1 MFKPQ
6 PDHHPLPAA
15 HALAW
20 RPLAA
25 AVLALAAGSA
35 QAVTPSHFYSLDN
48 SLADA
53 LGGPAL
59 VSQGGTLDASHYNF
73 GVNQGLQLNNAVQA
87 DVYTIDLQFSFDT
100 TSGYRRIVDFKAG
113 DSDTGLYQL
122 DTALNFYNVATS
134 AGGLF
139 AAGQPVRVTL
149 SRDAA
154 GQFTGYVNGAQA
166 ISFLDST
173 GMARFDTANQQAR
186 FFIDDNAVGGEASA
200 GWVNSIAIYDQAL
213 TAQQIATLAP
223 AVPEPASAALLLLG
237 VVGLAGVVRRRAG

>member
-1 MFKPQ
+1 MIKPQ
-6 PDHHPLPAA
+6 QDCHRLTAER
-15 HALAW
+15 ALAW

-25 AVLALAAGSA
+25 ALLALAAGAA

-48 SLADA
+48 SFADA

-59 VSQGGTLDASHYNF
+59 VGQGGALDASHYNF

-87 DVYTIDLQFSFDT
+87 DVYTIDLQFNFDST
-100 TSGYRRIVDFKAG
+100 TGYRRIVDFKAG
-113 DSDTGLYQL
+113 GSDTGLYQL
-122 DTALNFYNVATS
+122 STALNFYNVATS
-134 AGGLF
+134 AIDLF
-139 AAGQPVRVTL
+139 TASQPVRVTL
-149 SRDAA
+149 SRDAG

-166 ISFLDST
+166 ISFLDSN
-173 GMARFDTANQQAR
+173 GMARFDSANQQAR
-186 FFIDDNAVGGEASA
+186 FFIDDNIVGGEASA
-200 GWVNSIAIYDQAL
+200 GWVDYIAIYDQAL